1 MTKKKSVFRMLV
13 ITVLFGIG
21 MNFHHPVTP
30 TLYTAMGLPSRIFGT
45 SMAVMCFFSFL
56 TSVFW
61 GEFSNHLGRV
71 KVFTI
76 SCVCYG
82 LAQLSLGFSSSELM
96 VLISRGAAGAFSG
109 GAIVATM
116 AYVIDVSE
124 PAKQASNLAVYTAMQ
139 SASLAVGYLLGGVLG
154 TIHFQL
160 AFNVQAVW
168 MIVLGVGA
176 MFFVEDSIVDP
187 QTVRPRVLLK
197 TVNPFNSF
205 ASARSLMSTVMILF
219 LTVVFLT
226 GFASNCHE
234 NAFNYFLKAELD
246 FKPVYNGLIKAVI
259 GLIGLI
265 ANFSINLW
273 IIRRTEVK
281 KSLIAVLALC
291 ALSAAGALIPGN
303 LTLFIAMNL
312 IFFTANAVYQPITQ
326 ALSVE
331 GRKNS
336 EVGIITGLFNAIK
349 SMGNVLGS
357 LAAGIVYDLNMLFPF
372 VLSAG
377 AFALSA
383 AAALAYWRSAKRPS

>member
-1 MTKKKSVFRMLV
+1 
-13 ITVLFGIG
+13 
-21 MNFHHPVTP
+21 
-30 TLYTAMGLPSRIFGT
+30 
-45 SMAVMCFFSFL
+45 MAVMCFFSFL

>member
-13 ITVLFGIG
+13 ITVLLVIG

-61 GEFSNHLGRV
+61 GEFSNHIGRV
-71 KVFTI
+71 KVFTL

-96 VLISRGAAGAFSG
+96 VLISRGTAGIFSG
-109 GAIVATM
+109 GATVATM
-116 AYVIDVSE
+116 
-124 PAKQASNLAVYTAMQ
+124 ASNLAVYTAMQ
-139 SASLAVGYLLGGVLG
+139 SVSLAAGDLLGGVLG

-160 AFNVQAVW
+160 AFNVQAIW
-168 MIVLGVGA
+168 MIGLGIAAV
-176 MFFVEDSIVDP
+176 FFIEDSIVDP
-187 QTVRPRVLLK
+187 QTVRPCELLK
-197 TVNPFNSF
+197 AVNPFSSF
-205 ASARSLMSTVMILF
+205 ASARSLMSAVMVLF
-219 LTVVFLT
+219 LIIVFLT

-246 FKPVYNGLIKAVI
+246 FKPIYNGLIKAII
-259 GLIGLI
+259 GLVGLI

-273 IIRRTEVK
+273 IIRRTDAK
-281 KSLIAVLALC
+281 KSLIVVLALC

-303 LTLFIAMNL
+303 LTLFIVMNL
-312 IFFTANAVYQPITQ
+312 AFFTANAVYQPITQ

-336 EVGIITGLFNAIK
+336 EVGVITGLFNAIK

-357 LAAGIVYDLNMLFPF
+357 LAAGVVYDLNMLFPF
-372 VLSAG
+372 MLSSG
-377 AFALSA
+377 AFVLSA
-383 AAALAYWRSAKRPS
+383 AAAFAYWRRAKR

>member
-1 MTKKKSVFRMLV
+1 
-13 ITVLFGIG
+13 
-21 MNFHHPVTP
+21 
-30 TLYTAMGLPSRIFGT
+30 
-45 SMAVMCFFSFL
+45 MAVMCFFSFL

-61 GEFSNHLGRV
+61 GEFSNHIGRV
-71 KVFTI
+71 RVFTI

-82 LAQLSLGFSSSELM
+82 LAQLSLGFSASELA

-124 PAKQASNLAVYTAMQ
+124 PSKQASNLAVYTAMQ
-139 SASLAVGYLLGGVLG
+139 SVSLAVGYLLGGVLG

-160 AFNVQAVW
+160 AFNVQAAW
-168 MIVLGVGA
+168 MILLGLGTA
-176 MFFVEDSIVDP
+176 FFVEDSIVDP
-187 QTVRPRVLLK
+187 QTVKPRELLK

-219 LTVVFLT
+219 LIVVFLT
-226 GFASNCHE
+226 GFATNCHE

-246 FKPVYNGLIKAVI
+246 FKPIYNGLIKAVI
-259 GLIGLI
+259 GVIGLI

-273 IIRRTEVK
+273 IIRRTDAK
-281 KSLIAVLALC
+281 KSLIVVLALC
-291 ALSAAGALIPGN
+291 ALTAAGALIPGN

-312 IFFTANAVYQPITQ
+312 AFFTANAVYQPITQ

-331 GRKNS
+331 GRKNN

-372 VLSAG
+372 MLSAG

-383 AAALAYWRSAKRPS
+383 AAAWAYWRSAKRPQL

>member
-1 MTKKKSVFRMLV
+1 M
-13 ITVLFGIG
+13 
-21 MNFHHPVTP
+21 
-30 TLYTAMGLPSRIFGT
+30 
-45 SMAVMCFFSFL
+45 
-56 TSVFW
+56 
-61 GEFSNHLGRV
+61 
-71 KVFTI
+71 
-76 SCVCYG
+76 
-82 LAQLSLGFSSSELM
+82 
-96 VLISRGAAGAFSG
+96 LISRGAAGAFSG

-124 PAKQASNLAVYTAMQ
+124 PSKQASNLAVYTAMQ
-139 SASLAVGYLLGGVLG
+139 SVSLAVGYLLGGVLG

-160 AFNVQAVW
+160 AFNVQAAW
-168 MIVLGVGA
+168 MILLGLGTA
-176 MFFVEDSIVDP
+176 FFVEDSIVDP
-187 QTVRPRVLLK
+187 QTVKPRELLK

-219 LTVVFLT
+219 LIVVFLT
-226 GFASNCHE
+226 GFATNCHE

-246 FKPVYNGLIKAVI
+246 FKPIYNGLIKAVI
-259 GLIGLI
+259 GVIGLI

-273 IIRRTEVK
+273 IIRRTDAK
-281 KSLIAVLALC
+281 KSLIVVLALC
-291 ALSAAGALIPGN
+291 ALTAAGALIPGN

-312 IFFTANAVYQPITQ
+312 AFFTANAVYQPITQ

-331 GRKNS
+331 GRKNN

-372 VLSAG
+372 MLSAG

-383 AAALAYWRSAKRPS
+383 AAAWAYWRSAKRPQL

>member
-1 MTKKKSVFRMLV
+1 
-13 ITVLFGIG
+13 
-21 MNFHHPVTP
+21 
-30 TLYTAMGLPSRIFGT
+30 
-45 SMAVMCFFSFL
+45 MAVMCFFSFL

-187 QTVRPRVLLK
+187 ADC
-197 TVNPFNSF
+197 S
-205 ASARSLMSTVMILF
+205 SAR
-219 LTVVFLT
+219 
-226 GFASNCHE
+226 AAE
-234 NAFNYFLKAELD
+234 NRQSVQLLCQRPQSDEHRHD
-246 FKPVYNGLIKAVI
+246 PV
-259 GLIGLI
+259 
-265 ANFSINLW
+265 SD
-273 IIRRTEVK
+273 RR
-281 KSLIAVLALC
+281 
-291 ALSAAGALIPGN
+291 LSDRLRQQLP
-303 LTLFIAMNL
+303 
-312 IFFTANAVYQPITQ
+312 
-326 ALSVE
+326 
-331 GRKNS
+331 
-336 EVGIITGLFNAIK
+336 
-349 SMGNVLGS
+349 
-357 LAAGIVYDLNMLFPF
+357 
-372 VLSAG
+372 
-377 AFALSA
+377 
-383 AAALAYWRSAKRPS
+383 